1 MISFHAIDP
10 SDRILAAKDTL
21 LVPLLGVSVRHTVSG
36 ERLRRTRHQG
46 MTGIVSIQKRRIKAG
61 GNTGIGTTRGKS
73 DVPIMH

>member
-21 LVPLLGVSVRHTVSG
+21 LAPLLGVSIRHIVSG

-61 GNTGIGTTRGKS
+61 GNTGIGTTGVKR